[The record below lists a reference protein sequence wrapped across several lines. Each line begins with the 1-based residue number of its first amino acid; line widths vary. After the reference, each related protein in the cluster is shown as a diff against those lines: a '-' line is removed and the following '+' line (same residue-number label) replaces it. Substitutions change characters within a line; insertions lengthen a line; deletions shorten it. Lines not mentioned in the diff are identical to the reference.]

1 MLLFIQRFLIANINN
16 NYTNKNNTLNI
27 MGFNI
32 ISAAEAASYI
42 KHGYNIGL
50 SGFTPAGTP
59 KGTETRSFRRTPRC
73 VRVRRGREPGVHAER
88 ETLPDPRRGDA
99 SPAHSPGILEAPHQD
114 RQGYG
119 AEYYCILR
127 VLE

>member
-1 MLLFIQRFLIANINN
+1 
-16 NYTNKNNTLNI
+16 

-59 KGTETRSFRRTPRC
+59 KAVTPE
-73 VRVRRGREPGVHAER
+73 VAKMQKKNMPKVTLFKLVSLPVLLQEMLQTASYPG
-88 ETLPDPRRGDA
+88 
-99 SPAHSPGILEAPHQD
+99 S
-114 RQGYG
+114 RQSVT
-119 AEYYCILR
+119 
-127 VLE
+127 VLLTQPTPISEKP

>member
-59 KGTETRSFRRTPRC
+59 KAVTPASY
-73 VRVRRGREPGVHAER
+73 PG
-88 ETLPDPRRGDA
+88 
-99 SPAHSPGILEAPHQD
+99 S
-114 RQGYG
+114 RQSVT
-119 AEYYCILR
+119 
-127 VLE
+127 VLLTQPTPISAKP

>member
-1 MLLFIQRFLIANINN
+1 
-16 NYTNKNNTLNI
+16 

-59 KGTETRSFRRTPRC
+59 KAVTPK
-73 VRVRRGREPGVHAER
+73 
-88 ETLPDPRRGDA
+88 
-99 SPAHSPGILEAPHQD
+99 SPK
-114 RQGYG
+114 
-119 AEYYCILR
+119 
-127 VLE
+127 